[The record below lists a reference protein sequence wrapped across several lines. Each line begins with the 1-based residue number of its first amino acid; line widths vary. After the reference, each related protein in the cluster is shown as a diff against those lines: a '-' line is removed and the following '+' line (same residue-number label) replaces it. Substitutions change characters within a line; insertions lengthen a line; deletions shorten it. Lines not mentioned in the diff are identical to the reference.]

1 LIPAKI
7 FGKNEKKKKKVS
19 TLGALALIKKIKSY
33 IFQNFFKE
41 KKNIFSIIFNLNA
54 TSIKFLD

>member
-19 TLGALALIKKIKSY
+19 TLGALALNHKKRILIYIKRNKIINK
-33 IFQNFFKE
+33 
-41 KKNIFSIIFNLNA
+41 
-54 TSIKFLD
+54 KFLSYDLLDIVE

>member
-19 TLGALALIKKIKSY
+19 TLGALALIIKLRTS
-33 IFQNFFKE
+33 KAA
-41 KKNIFSIIFNLNA
+41 SAVLNA
-54 TSIKFLD
+54 F

>member
-19 TLGALALIKKIKSY
+19 TLGALALMKFRGGEYEKIKLH
-33 IFQNFFKE
+33 I
-41 KKNIFSIIFNLNA
+41 
-54 TSIKFLD
+54 

>member
-19 TLGALALIKKIKSY
+19 TLGALALLSKI
-33 IFQNFFKE
+33 I
-41 KKNIFSIIFNLNA
+41 
-54 TSIKFLD
+54 